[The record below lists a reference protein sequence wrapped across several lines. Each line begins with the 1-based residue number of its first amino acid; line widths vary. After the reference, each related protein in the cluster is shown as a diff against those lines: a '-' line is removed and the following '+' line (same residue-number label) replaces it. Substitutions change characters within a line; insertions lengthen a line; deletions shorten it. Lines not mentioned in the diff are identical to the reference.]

1 MIDYTIRLMDEEKGS
16 TGVYPIPQEKLAN
29 NSKGKKGRNEYACT
43 PTLWREMEGGKK
55 DCPEAKQLEKFDK
68 TTRP

>member
-43 PTLWREMEGGKK
+43 PTL
-55 DCPEAKQLEKFDK
+55 
-68 TTRP
+68 